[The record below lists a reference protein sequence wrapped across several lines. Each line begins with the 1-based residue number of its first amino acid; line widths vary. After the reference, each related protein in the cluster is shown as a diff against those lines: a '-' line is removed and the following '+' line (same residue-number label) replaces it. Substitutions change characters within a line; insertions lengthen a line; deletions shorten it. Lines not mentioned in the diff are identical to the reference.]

1 MQVHHGSAP
10 AWAGSDEGYTQETQ
24 PDPTNK
30 SEQCQSQDPGDVSAK
45 SSGTKKKRRSRKG
58 LDKRFECTF
67 EGCGKSYSRA
77 EHLYVLPFTHAE
89 RIC

>member
-1 MQVHHGSAP
+1 MQVNHGSAP
-10 AWAGSDEGYTQETQ
+10 TWAGSDEGYTQETHQ
-24 PDPTNK
+24 DPTNK
-30 SEQCQSQDPGDVSAK
+30 SEQGSQGSGDVAAK

-77 EHLYVLPFTHAE
+77 EHLYVLFPTCVA
-89 RIC
+89 RLC